1 MNAAKNLKNYEY
13 NSILALDHHL
23 ILYYLEIENDSY
35 VVHPS
40 LIWLEHINKF
50 SYKQNDETT
59 FKNLLTNEPDIIL
72 CNSNLYNFCKKIDG
86 YELIYLKDYYGIE
99 IYKKIFN

>member
-1 MNAAKNLKNYEY
+1 MDAAKNLKNYEY

-59 FKNLLTNEPDIIL
+59 FKNLLTNDPIL
-72 CNSNLYNFCKKIDG
+72 FCAIAICITFVKKLMDTS
-86 YELIYLKDYYGIE
+86 
-99 IYKKIFN
+99 